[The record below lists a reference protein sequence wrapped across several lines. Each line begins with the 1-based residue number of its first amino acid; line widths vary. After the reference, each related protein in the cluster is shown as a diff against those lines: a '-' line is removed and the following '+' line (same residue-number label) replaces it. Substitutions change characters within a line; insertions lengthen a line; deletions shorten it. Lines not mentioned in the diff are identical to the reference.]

1 MRESLLL
8 ELTLVTGALCTRE
21 LPSPSGKC
29 AYQMQLLI
37 FVSYVGNRTAVA
49 VSFRS
54 TIRVTRTSERW
65 VLTIRPPVTTVLRF
79 DDLGVYLD
87 DQKLLLG

>member
-37 FVSYVGNRTAVA
+37 FCFICRQQNCRGRELQVYYPAYKDLREVGFNDKASSYNCAA
-49 VSFRS
+49 
-54 TIRVTRTSERW
+54 
-65 VLTIRPPVTTVLRF
+65 L
-79 DDLGVYLD
+79 
-87 DQKLLLG
+87 

>member
-21 LPSPSGKC
+21 LPSPSGKR

-37 FVSYVGNRTAVA
+37 FCFICRQQNCRGRELQVYYPGYKDLREVG
-49 VSFRS
+49 
-54 TIRVTRTSERW
+54 
-65 VLTIRPPVTTVLRF
+65 LTIRPPVTTALRF
-79 DDLGVYLD
+79 DDLGVYMD